1 MLVQRLNYEYR
12 SSTMAELLAIL
23 GGAAAFT
30 QLLHYGCASIS
41 TTSAFFCSIRHAADE
56 IDTWMHH
63 SSLMIKIL
71 DDIENALAN
80 HGSNAIQML
89 DRCRMDV
96 AKLQSLLRQFRRSEP
111 SRRRSKISESLF
123 VVLRKEEIE
132 HTMSSFQNNFGIL
145 TSYCTV

>member
-1 MLVQRLNYEYR
+1 
-12 SSTMAELLAIL
+12 MAELLAIL

-30 QLLHYGCASIS
+30 QLLHYGCASIG

-71 DDIENALAN
+71 DDIENALVN

-132 HTMSSFQNNFGIL
+132 HIMSSFQNNFGIL